1 MSDHNHAA
9 ALSAYKEKK
18 WYKDE
23 DGENIT
29 NGYSLRGQVAFKRAV
44 KGLMETL
51 KKGVSSNVAGREY
64 RVLDAR
70 KNGIA
75 LDIEIETIDQGD
87 KGIAMVKLYGPY
99 SKKDKKDNVVMV
111 TKSKQSESKFVTII
125 AEKIV
130 KPLIAGFLGCE
141 NIGDES
147 SGKDEMYECPFCDKT
162 SKSSPGM
169 KGHITKMH

>member
-1 MSDHNHAA
+1 MSGFDKDVA
-9 ALSAYKEKK
+9 STAYKEKK

-23 DGENIT
+23 DGMRIT
-29 NGYSLRGQVAFKRAV
+29 SGYSLRGRLIFKKAV
-44 KGLMETL
+44 EGLIETL
-51 KKGVSSNVAGREY
+51 KKGVSTIVAGREF

-70 KNGIA
+70 NNGIA
-75 LDIEIETIDQGD
+75 VDIEIETIDKGD

-130 KPLIAGFLGCE
+130 KPLIAVFWVVR
-141 NIGDES
+141 I
-147 SGKDEMYECPFCDKT
+147 
-162 SKSSPGM
+162 
-169 KGHITKMH
+169 